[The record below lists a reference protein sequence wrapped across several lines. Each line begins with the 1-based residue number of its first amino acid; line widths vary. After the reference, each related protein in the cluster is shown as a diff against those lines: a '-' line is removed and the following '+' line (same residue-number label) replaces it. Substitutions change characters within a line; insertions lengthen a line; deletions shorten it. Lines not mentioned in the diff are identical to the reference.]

1 MSLRRLRRVP
11 RGLGRRARGA
21 IQTLEMR
28 RFRTRVSHD
37 AGAPL
42 LLLAPH
48 WDDAVL
54 NCWSLLT
61 SERDVRVINV
71 FAGIPPSG
79 PPRRWDRIC
88 GAREASSHARRR
100 AAEDAQALARM
111 GRTPVNVPLL
121 DAEYREPG
129 QDPSLDDLDVAVS
142 DSTRVGSEVYA
153 PAALGMNV
161 DHRLVRR
168 YARGLH
174 AQGMPVH
181 LYADV
186 PYCVAHGWPHWVD
199 GGDPDSHR
207 DVDVFWRTFL
217 VDVPELGDLRAA
229 SVARLRAEHAAAKL
243 SAMRTYRTQFS
254 ALDGGSVLSNPEIH
268 GFEVFWALG

>member
-1 MSLRRLRRVP
+1 MSPGRLRRVP
-11 RGLGRRARGA
+11 RGLGRRARVA
-21 IQTLEMR
+21 VQALEMR

-37 AGAPL
+37 SDAPL
-42 LLLAPH
+42 LLLSPH
-48 WDDAVL
+48 WDDAVF

-61 SERDVRVINV
+61 SEREVRVINV
-71 FAGIPPSG
+71 FAGIPPG
-79 PPRRWDRIC
+79 GAPRRWDRIC
-88 GAREASSHARRR
+88 GASEASSHARRR
-100 AAEDAQALARM
+100 TTEDAQALLRT

-129 QDPSLDDLDVAVS
+129 PDPSLDDLDRAVR
-142 DSTRVGSEVYA
+142 DSTAAGSEVYA
-153 PAALGMNV
+153 PAALGTNV

-199 GGDPDSHR
+199 GDDPDSHR

-229 SVARLRAEHAAAKL
+229 TVARLGAEDATAKL

-254 ALDGGSVLSNPEIH
+254 ALDGGGVLSNPGIH
-268 GFEVFWALG
+268 GFEVFWTLE

>member
-1 MSLRRLRRVP
+1 
-11 RGLGRRARGA
+11 
-21 IQTLEMR
+21 MR

-37 AGAPL
+37 PGAPL

-48 WDDAVL
+48 WDDAVF

-71 FAGIPPSG
+71 FAGIPPGG
-79 PPRRWDRIC
+79 PPSRWDRIC
-88 GAREASSHARRR
+88 GASDASSHARRR
-100 AAEDAQALARM
+100 TAEDAQALART
-111 GRTPVNVPLL
+111 GRAPTNLPLL

-129 QDPSLDDLDVAVS
+129 PGPSLDDLDKAVR
-142 DSTRVGSEVYA
+142 DSTPVGSEVYA

-161 DHRLVRR
+161 DHKLVRR

-181 LYADV
+181 LYADL

-199 GGDPDSHR
+199 GGNPESHR
-207 DVDVFWRTFL
+207 DVDAFWRTFL
-217 VDVPELGDLRAA
+217 VGVPELGDLRAA
-229 SVARLRAEHAAAKL
+229 SVARLEDEDAAAKL

-254 ALDGGSVLSNPEIH
+254 ALDGGGVLSNPGIH
-268 GFEVFWALG
+268 GFEVFWALESLAQPAGSLDKRATQSR